1 MSEQQP
7 PEPGPPAPPPEAA
20 PAPYAP
26 LPPPVSSPP
35 PAAPPGTPPPVLPTA
50 IGAGGTAGLLS
61 QFTGSAGWACLVGVI
76 TIAVPFIFNR
86 VFFFLPIIGLILA
99 IQAIVRSRKMVGGI
113 VGIVLNVI
121 GGIITLLGLFGG

>member
-50 IGAGGTAGLLS
+50 IGAGGTAGLLY
-61 QFTGSAGWACLVGVI
+61 QFTGSAGRGGLRGGGPIPA
-76 TIAVPFIFNR
+76 PFRFSPG
-86 VFFFLPIIGLILA
+86 FFFPPTPRPIPSLRALRPERQVA
-99 IQAIVRSRKMVGGI
+99 AR
-113 VGIVLNVI
+113 
-121 GGIITLLGLFGG
+121 

>member
-1 MSEQQP
+1 MSEQQT
-7 PEPGPPAPPPEAA
+7 PEPVPPAPPPEPA

-26 LPPPVSSPP
+26 LPPPVSSRP

-50 IGAGGTAGLLS
+50 IGAGGTAGLLY

-86 VFFFLPIIGLILA
+86 VFFFLPIIGLIPALPA
-99 IQAIVRSRKMVGGI
+99 FVPSRERGAGVRGAAVD
-113 VGIVLNVI
+113 VV
-121 GGIITLLGLFGG
+121 